1 MTSHLEL
8 RIARR
13 RAELDAQLAAN
24 GGDHPDTLRAQHR
37 LAHAY
42 RAARRFDEALRWFDL
57 AAEGSARALGPDH
70 LETLRY
76 RSSLANCH
84 YAAGHT
90 DVAIEMFAALFDA
103 RRAALGEEHPDT
115 LRSRGSLANALHAV
129 GRYDEAATLHLRNA
143 GDRAETLGRQHP
155 VHRGQ
160 PPQPGAS
167 RPRRRR
173 GYHLTLTSGKA
184 DSGPSAPEPAGS
196 EAATSLRAWSV
207 LLLNRTHQSTVVL
220 SSYGLG
226 LFLPFVQADLDL
238 SYLEIGILQAVW
250 WGTPA
255 VLLVPFSLICSP
267 DSTPTAGCWPR
278 WRSWRPACSAR
289 AWPSGSGPCWR
300 PGS

>member
-1 MTSHLEL
+1 MTDARDQ

-13 RAELDAQLAAN
+13 HAELDAQLAAN

-42 RAARRFDEALRWFDL
+42 RAARRFDEALRRFEL
-57 AAEGSARALGPDH
+57 AAAGSARRHGPDH

-90 DVAIEMFAALFDA
+90 DVAIEMFGALFEA
-103 RRAALGEEHPDT
+103 RRAALGEDHPDT

-155 VHRGQ
+155 STEASLRNL
-160 PPQPGAS
+160 GAS

-173 GYHLTLTSGKA
+173 GHGLTLTSGKA
-184 DSGPSAPEPAGS
+184 DSGPSAPEPAGFRS
-196 EAATSLRAWSV
+196 HHFGPGLVGPAAEPDPPEHGGAVFLRTWVVPSL
-207 LLLNRTHQSTVVL
+207 
-220 SSYGLG
+220 
-226 LFLPFVQADLDL
+226 
-238 SYLEIGILQAVW
+238 
-250 WGTPA
+250 
-255 VLLVPFSLICSP
+255 C
-267 DSTPTAGCWPR
+267 AG
-278 WRSWRPACSAR
+278 
-289 AWPSGSGPCWR
+289 R
-300 PGS
+300 PGSQLP